1 VIVPELLSDNLFDVP
16 EDIFSDRESDRDDSV
31 RERKVVC
38 LNKVTVKV
46 KQASRKVTIV
56 TMLQIWGQP
65 CGDTK
70 TKRLI

>member
-16 EDIFSDRESDRDDSV
+16 EDIFGDRESDRDDSV
-31 RERKVVC
+31 RERKVVR

-56 TMLQIWGQP
+56 TILQI
-65 CGDTK
+65 
-70 TKRLI
+70 